1 MDGWMDDCPCLLP
14 STGESVP
21 TEEQFDKEKAKAE
34 IQSLDT
40 TLTNDKPT
48 ANLALSSLPG
58 VQLNGAEKEKY
69 ESEMAKLY
77 KELDDKVNDT
87 ILVFS
92 SLKISESA
100 H

>member
-1 MDGWMDDCPCLLP
+1 MSTSAPR
-14 STGESVP
+14 TGENVP

-40 TLTNDKPT
+40 TLANDKP
-48 ANLALSSLPG
+48 APNQALGSLPG

-77 KELDDKVNDT
+77 KELDDKVSDAVSQPREKT
-87 ILVFS
+87 YRTPVFS
-92 SLKISESA
+92 PLEVQ
-100 H
+100 